1 MAEESHLGYAYT
13 TPEDEEQ
20 DEKVRK
26 KRLTILPFQCYLIM
40 YLFRQVESDRE
51 ASSADFDEFKTV
63 KSSKRKRPR
72 RPQIKEFRETD
83 RIDAP
88 SPGGGSAGGDHFVF
102 EVRSGLAAKMN
113 QTLTKCMVQN

>member
-1 MAEESHLGYAYT
+1 
-13 TPEDEEQ
+13 
-20 DEKVRK
+20 
-26 KRLTILPFQCYLIM
+26 M

-88 SPGGGSAGGDHFVF
+88 SSANGGSAGGDHFVF
-102 EVRSGLAAKMN
+102 EVRLGLAAKMYHIFA
-113 QTLTKCMVQN
+113 MRDAF